1 MKKSTYNLFNIFDQK
16 NPQKFIYLEPQIKT
30 TSVIFVFII
39 IAFFYWVIYQYNYV
53 LKNWED
59 VKCNND
65 NFYFAQLY
73 GKNKEETIKECT
85 KIEQQNAID
94 KSLKPIYNKID
105 EISKKISNV
114 GVNIN
119 NVQLNANNKNENI
132 QNILSNFTIN
142 VQKNILYV
150 KESLSKIIGALILST
165 YVTDGTIKTTKVLE
179 NSSISKSINDLMNYI
194 IPNNNYE

>member
-1 MKKSTYNLFNIFDQK
+1 MKTSTDNLFNIFNQK

-39 IAFFYWVIYQYNYV
+39 VAFFYWVIYQYNYV

-59 VKCNND
+59 VKCKNG

-94 KSLKPIYNKID
+94 KSLEPIYNKIN

-119 NVQLNANNKNENI
+119 NVQINANNKNENI